1 MTFETKDSGKRID
14 LANGMVRDTAD
25 NKPDYMLVRKGP
37 LFQRWAEL
45 LSRGA
50 KKYGKNNWH
59 KSVDSNP
66 GDAREATRAR
76 WLESAAR
83 HFEQWLAGD
92 RSEDHA
98 AAVIFNMNGY
108 EAMREHDDRHAT
120 AEVFNIDPKDA
131 PSSESFQIAA
141 DQKAMLKRADQVF
154 AVAQREHKA
163 GDLVSLA
170 VEEFAQEKLREQ
182 YGSGQLIKAYDVR
195 ACGMSGCAACKR
207 VAELDGAARDQGVK
221 L

>member
-59 KSVDSNP
+59 KSVTSNP

-108 EAMREHDDRHAT
+108 EAMREHDDAIAQLKTDIFAT
-120 AEVFNIDPKDA
+120 LKSAEK
-131 PSSESFQIAA
+131 
-141 DQKAMLKRADQVF
+141 
-154 AVAQREHKA
+154 VATGIKTVVARREHKM
-163 GDLVSLA
+163 GDLVSLT
-170 VEEFAQEKLREQ
+170 VEEFAREKLREQ
-182 YGSGQLIKAYDVR
+182 YANVGTPGIDTSSAP
-195 ACGMSGCAACKR
+195 GCCAVTDCAVCKR